1 MTCLGRRRLKRNRNV
16 IHAAMHQLL
25 DLAINAQGGLDRWRT
40 FYAVSARI
48 HTGGTLWETKGHSG
62 ALGDIGFKA
71 DLLEQKASFIPGP
84 AWHTVYTPHRV
95 AIETGSDEVVEELY
109 NPRATFAGHTW
120 ETKWSNLQLAY
131 FTGYAT
137 WNYFN
142 TPFRFA
148 RPGFE
153 LREMEPWEEND
164 ETLRRLLVKWPKDV
178 HSHSGEQVFYIDR
191 EGLIRR
197 LDYRVE
203 VAGNV
208 QAVHYLSGYREISG
222 IRIATTRTV
231 YLMGA
236 DNQPRLDIP
245 PVVTIR
251 FGDIKFA

>member
-1 MTCLGRRRLKRNRNV
+1 VENV
-16 IHAAMHQLL
+16 L
-25 DLAINAQGGLDRWRT
+25 R
-40 FYAVSARI
+40 
-48 HTGGTLWETKGHSG
+48 
-62 ALGDIGFKA
+62 GF
-71 DLLEQKASFIPGP
+71 GP
-84 AWHTVYTPHRV
+84 RWHTVYTPHWV
-95 AIETGSDEVVEELY
+95 AIETGSGEVVEELY
-109 NPRATFAGHTW
+109 NPRAPFAGHTW
-120 ETKWSNLQLAY
+120 ETQWSNLQLAY

-142 TPFRFA
+142 TPFQFA

-153 LREMEPWEEND
+153 LREIEPWEEND
-164 ETLRRLLVKWPKDV
+164 ETWRRLLVKWPKDI

-208 QAVHYLSGYREISG
+208 PAVHYLSDYREISG

-236 DNQPRLDIP
+236 HIQPWPDVP
-245 PVVTIR
+245 AVVTIA
-251 FGDIKFA
+251 FKDIQFA